1 MHIQMMSPSLTSDH
15 HNINQIATAV
25 SFKESKAIIYDD

>member
-25 SFKESKAIIYDD
+25 KESKAIIYDD